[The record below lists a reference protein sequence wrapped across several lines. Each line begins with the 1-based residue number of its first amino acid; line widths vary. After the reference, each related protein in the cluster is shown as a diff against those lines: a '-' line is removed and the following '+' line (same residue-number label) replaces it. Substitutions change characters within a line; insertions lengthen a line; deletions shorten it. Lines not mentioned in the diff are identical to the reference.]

1 MMPLRLSPRGHVDRD
16 GGSHPNEHE
25 RRDRVFR
32 LIIALGIAVLFLTKI
47 LTGTWAIVLGI
58 LAVIFFV
65 TAVIGLCP
73 LYAPFKFSTRKK
85 ARTS

>member
-1 MMPLRLSPRGHVDRD
+1 MSTGMEVRTQMNMSAWDRL
-16 GGSHPNEHE
+16 
-25 RRDRVFR
+25 FR